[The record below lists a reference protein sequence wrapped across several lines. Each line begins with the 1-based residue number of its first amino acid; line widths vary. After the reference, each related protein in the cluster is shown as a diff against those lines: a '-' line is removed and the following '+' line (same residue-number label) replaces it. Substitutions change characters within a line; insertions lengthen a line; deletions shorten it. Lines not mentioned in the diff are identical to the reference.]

1 MGEQGGAADPRR
13 SSAPVGG
20 HSMNLP
26 ELSVTGLD
34 ERGHL
39 TFKQWR
45 PPPVGDFAT
54 PADLAG
60 IITAFRGW
68 VRANSD
74 PGFRPI
80 TEQGAISEQGLKRL
94 LLLAY
99 QASFYT
105 DEGRYTRARIFV
117 PDVDRQAH
125 PVRINYLFTP
135 PKRLSGPKRI
145 SQLAPALVAED
156 AALAVQETAGDLACV
171 GINLLDAADASRP
184 LLGMPR
190 GWTGAVGGLQVQI
203 LAPGELRV
211 SEGRAE
217 YTLRA
222 NRILVY
228 SWVASA
234 AQVDRWIEE
243 VTQDLTARCSAQD
256 KGWNARLLTVP
267 GADVRALWSHV
278 LREAVRLRHG
288 GAFVVVP
295 EPRRA
300 PIDLRYPTE
309 PLVLGG
315 DLAELWLALARA
327 HPLLGSNLSADAL
340 EQTRVR
346 RHQLWSTAAS
356 VGHLS
361 ALDGCVVLD
370 RRMTVHG
377 FGGSIETGAAG
388 ASPRTY
394 ADSRT
399 HAPLA
404 EKQLLAR
411 FGHRHRSAFLLCK
424 AVPNAIAFVISQ
436 DGDLPVFSSDDRH
449 VYCDENLSP

>member
-1 MGEQGGAADPRR
+1 
-13 SSAPVGG
+13 
-20 HSMNLP
+20 MNLP
-26 ELSVTGLD
+26 DLFVSGVD

-39 TFKQWR
+39 TFKRWG

-54 PADLAG
+54 PSDLG
-60 IITAFRGW
+60 RIITAFRRW
-68 VRANSD
+68 VRANSG
-74 PGFRPI
+74 PQFQPI
-80 TEQGAISEQGLKRL
+80 TEQGAVSEGGLERL
-94 LLLAY
+94 LSLAY

-105 DEGRYTRARIFV
+105 DEGRSTRARIFV
-117 PDVDRQAH
+117 PDVDGQDRPLQVNH
-125 PVRINYLFTP
+125 LLRP
-135 PKRLSGPKRI
+135 PKQLTGPKII
-145 SQLAPALVAED
+145 SQLAPSLVAED
-156 AALAVQETAGDLACV
+156 ATLVVREQAGGLACM
-171 GINLLDAADASRP
+171 GISLLDAEDAGRP

-190 GWTGAVGGLQVQI
+190 GWTAAAGGLQVKI

-222 NRILVY
+222 NRILAY
-228 SWVASA
+228 SWVAAA
-234 AQVDRWIEE
+234 AQVDRWVEE
-243 VTQDLTARCSAQD
+243 LTRGLTAWCSAQD
-256 KGWNARLLTVP
+256 GGWDQPPLTVP

-278 LREAVRLRHG
+278 LRQAVRLRHG

-295 EPRRA
+295 DPARA
-300 PIDLRYPTE
+300 PVALKYPTE
-309 PLVLGG
+309 PLPLGG
-315 DLAELWLALARA
+315 ALAELWLSLARA
-327 HPLLGSNLSADAL
+327 RRLLGGGLAADAL

-377 FGGSIETGAAG
+377 FGGTIETGEAHPY
-388 ASPRTY
+388 PRTY

-399 HAPLA
+399 NAPLD
-404 EKQLLAR
+404 EGELLAR

-424 AVPNAIAFVISQ
+424 AVPQSLAFVISQ
-436 DGDLPVFSSDDRH
+436 DGDLPVFSSDDQH
-449 VYCDENLSP
+449 VYCDEYLSP

>member
-1 MGEQGGAADPRR
+1 
-13 SSAPVGG
+13 
-20 HSMNLP
+20 MNLP
-26 ELSVTGLD
+26 ELYVTGLD
-34 ERGHL
+34 EQGHF
-39 TFKQWR
+39 TFKRWC
-45 PPPVGDFAT
+45 PPPVEDFAT
-54 PADLAG
+54 PADLAR
-60 IITAFRGW
+60 IIVAFRGW
-68 VRANSD
+68 LHASAG
-74 PGFRPI
+74 PGFQPI
-80 TEQGAISEQGLKRL
+80 TEQGAISEQGLGQL

-105 DEGRYTRARIFV
+105 DEGRYTRARLFV
-117 PDVDRQAH
+117 PDVAGQAH
-125 PVRINYLFTP
+125 PVGINHLCRP
-135 PKRLSGPKRI
+135 AKRLSDPKVI
-145 SQLAPALVAED
+145 SQLAPTLVAED
-156 AALAVQETAGDLACV
+156 SALVVQETAGELTCV
-171 GINLLDAADASRP
+171 GISLLDAADASRP

-190 GWTGAVGGLQVQI
+190 GWTRAVGGLQVQI
-203 LAPGELRV
+203 LGPGELRV

-228 SWVASA
+228 SWVVSA

-243 VTQDLTARCSAQD
+243 LTGDLTAWCSSQD
-256 KGWNARLLTVP
+256 KDWTTRPLTVP
-267 GADVRALWSHV
+267 GADVRALWSHL

-295 EPRRA
+295 DPGRA
-300 PIDLRYPTE
+300 PIKMKYPTE
-309 PLVLGG
+309 PLALG
-315 DLAELWLALARA
+315 DELANLWLALARA
-327 HPLLGSNLSADAL
+327 HHLLGSNLSADAL
-340 EQTRVR
+340 EQTRIR
-346 RHQLWSTAAS
+346 RHQLWSTTAS

-377 FGGSIETGAAG
+377 FGGTIETGVASS
-388 ASPRTY
+388 SPRTY
-394 ADSRT
+394 VNSRT
-399 HAPLA
+399 NAPVA
-404 EKQLLAR
+404 EEQLLAR

>member
-1 MGEQGGAADPRR
+1 
-13 SSAPVGG
+13 
-20 HSMNLP
+20 MNLP
-26 ELSVTGLD
+26 ELFVTGLD
-34 ERGHL
+34 ERGH
-39 TFKQWR
+39 FIFRRWC
-45 PPPVGDFAT
+45 PPPVEDFAT
-54 PADLAG
+54 PADLARL
-60 IITAFRGW
+60 ITAFRKW
-68 VRANSD
+68 VQASSG

-80 TEQGAISEQGLKRL
+80 TEQGAISEQGLAQL

-105 DEGRYTRARIFV
+105 EEGRCTRARLFV
-117 PDVDRQAH
+117 PDVDEQAH
-125 PVRINYLFTP
+125 PVRINHLFRP
-135 PKRLSGPKRI
+135 PKPLGEPKGI
-145 SQLAPALVAED
+145 SQLAPTLAAEDSALV
-156 AALAVQETAGDLACV
+156 VQETAGELACV
-171 GINLLDAADASRP
+171 GIGLLDAADAGRP

-190 GWTGAVGGLQVQI
+190 GWTRAAGGLQVQI

-222 NRILVY
+222 NRILAY
-228 SWVASA
+228 SWVASS

-243 VTQDLTARCSAQD
+243 LTLDLTGWCSAQD
-256 KGWNARLLTVP
+256 KDWAARPLTVP

-295 EPRRA
+295 DPRQA
-300 PIDLRYPTE
+300 PIELKHPTE
-309 PLVLGG
+309 PLALGG
-315 DLAELWLALARA
+315 ELANVWLALARA
-327 HPLLGSNLSADAL
+327 YHLLGSNLAADAL
-340 EQTRVR
+340 ERTRVQ

-361 ALDGCVVLD
+361 AVDGCVVLD

-377 FGGSIETGAAG
+377 FGGTIEVTRAEDARAG
-388 ASPRTY
+388 ASGLRTY
-394 ADSRT
+394 ADART
-399 HAPLA
+399 CAPLA
-404 EKQLLAR
+404 EEPLLAR

>member
-1 MGEQGGAADPRR
+1 
-13 SSAPVGG
+13 
-20 HSMNLP
+20 
-26 ELSVTGLD
+26 
-34 ERGHL
+34 
-39 TFKQWR
+39 
-45 PPPVGDFAT
+45 
-54 PADLAG
+54 
-60 IITAFRGW
+60 
-68 VRANSD
+68 VRASSR

-80 TEQGAISEQGLKRL
+80 TEQGAVSEEGLGQL
-94 LLLAY
+94 LLLAH

-105 DEGRYTRARIFV
+105 DEGRSTRARLFV
-117 PDVDRQAH
+117 PDVDQQAH
-125 PVRINYLFTP
+125 PLQINHRFTP
-135 PKRLSGPKRI
+135 PKPLSEPTMI

-156 AALAVQETAGDLACV
+156 SALVVRERAGELACV
-171 GINLLDAADASRP
+171 GISLLDAVDASRP
-184 LLGMPR
+184 LLGTPR
-190 GWTGAVGGLQVQI
+190 GWTGAVGGLQVQV
-203 LAPGELRV
+203 LAPGELRL

-222 NRILVY
+222 NRILGY

-243 VTQDLTARCSAQD
+243 LTQDLTARCPADDGS
-256 KGWNARLLTVP
+256 WNTWPLTVP

-300 PIDLRYPTE
+300 PIELKYPTE
-309 PLVLGG
+309 PLPLGSE
-315 DLAELWLALARA
+315 LVELWLSLVRA
-327 HPLLGSNLSADAL
+327 HYLLGGKLSANAL
-340 EQTRVR
+340 EQARVR

-377 FGGSIETGAAG
+377 FGGTIETGAAN
-388 ASPRTY
+388 ASARTY
-394 ADSRT
+394 ADSRGD
-399 HAPLA
+399 AALA
-404 EKQLLAR
+404 GEQLLAR

-424 AVPNAIAFVISQ
+424 AVPNALAFVISQ
-436 DGDLPVFSSDDRH
+436 DGDLRVFSSDERH

>member
-1 MGEQGGAADPRR
+1 
-13 SSAPVGG
+13 
-20 HSMNLP
+20 MNLP
-26 ELSVTGLD
+26 DLFVSGLD
-34 ERGHL
+34 EKGNI
-39 TFKQWR
+39 TFRRWC
-45 PPPVGDFAT
+45 PPSVEDFAT
-54 PADLAG
+54 PSDLAR

-68 VRANSD
+68 VQAQSD
-74 PGFRPI
+74 PGFQPI
-80 TEQGAISEQGLKRL
+80 TAQGAVSEQGLGRL

-117 PDVDRQAH
+117 PDVARRAR
-125 PVRINYLFTP
+125 PLRINHRFTP
-135 PKRLSGPKRI
+135 PKPFAEPKMI
-145 SQLAPALVAED
+145 SQMAPTLVAED
-156 AALAVQETAGDLACV
+156 AALVVQETADGLVCA
-171 GINLLDAADASRP
+171 GISLLDAEDAGRP

-190 GWTGAVGGLQVQI
+190 GWTGAAGGLQVHI

-211 SEGRAE
+211 SEGPVE

-243 VTQDLTARCSAQD
+243 LTQDLTARCSAED
-256 KGWNARLLTVP
+256 GAWNTPPLTVP
-267 GADVRALWSHV
+267 GADVRALWSQV

-295 EPRRA
+295 DVRA
-300 PIDLRYPTE
+300 APVELKHPIE
-309 PLVLGG
+309 PLPLGEE
-315 DLAELWLALARA
+315 LADLWLSQARA
-327 HPLLGSNLSADAL
+327 RHLLGSSLAADAL

-361 ALDGCVVLD
+361 ALDGCLVLD
-370 RRMTVHG
+370 RHMTVYG
-377 FGGSIETGAAG
+377 FGGTIETTAAN
-388 ASPRTY
+388 SSVRTY
-394 ADSRT
+394 VNSRT
-399 HAPLA
+399 NAPLP

-436 DGDLPVFSSDDRH
+436 DGDLPVFSSDEQH

>member
-1 MGEQGGAADPRR
+1 
-13 SSAPVGG
+13 
-20 HSMNLP
+20 MNLP
-26 ELSVTGLD
+26 ELFIPGLD
-34 ERGHL
+34 ERGHF
-39 TFKQWR
+39 TFKRWS
-45 PPPVGDFAT
+45 PPPVEDFAT
-54 PADLAG
+54 PADLARL
-60 IITAFRGW
+60 ITAFRGW
-68 VRANSD
+68 VQASAGPD
-74 PGFRPI
+74 FQPI
-80 TEQGAISEQGLKRL
+80 TEQGAIFEQGLGRL

-105 DEGRYTRARIFV
+105 DEGRSTRARLFV
-117 PDVDRQAH
+117 PDVDGQAH
-125 PVRINYLFTP
+125 PVSINHLFTP
-135 PKRLSGPKRI
+135 PKRLSGPKVI
-145 SQLAPALVAED
+145 SQLAPTLVADD
-156 AALAVQETAGDLACV
+156 AALLVQETEGELDCAG
-171 GINLLDAADASRP
+171 ISLLDAADASRP

-190 GWTGAVGGLQVQI
+190 GWTRAVGGLQVQV

-243 VTQDLTARCSAQD
+243 LTLDLTAWCTAQD
-256 KGWNARLLTVP
+256 RDWATRPLTVP
-267 GADVRALWSHV
+267 GADIRALWSHI

-295 EPRRA
+295 DPRQV
-300 PIDLRYPTE
+300 PIEMKYPTE
-309 PLVLGG
+309 QLALGG
-315 DLAELWLALARA
+315 DLAKLWLLVARA
-327 HPLLGSNLSADAL
+327 YRLLGSDHFADAL
-340 EQTRVR
+340 ERARVR

-361 ALDGCVVLD
+361 APDGCVVLD

-377 FGGSIETGAAG
+377 FGGTIETGEAR
-388 ASPRTY
+388 SCPRTY

-399 HAPLA
+399 NAPLA
-404 EKQLLAR
+404 EEELLAR

-424 AVPNAIAFVISQ
+424 AVPHALAFVISQ